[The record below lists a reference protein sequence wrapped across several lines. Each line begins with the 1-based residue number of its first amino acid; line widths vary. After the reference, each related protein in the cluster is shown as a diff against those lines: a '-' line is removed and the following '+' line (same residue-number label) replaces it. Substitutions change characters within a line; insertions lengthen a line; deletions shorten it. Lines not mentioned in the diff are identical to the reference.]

1 MAPSA
6 EPLLRCHDVS
16 ASYGAK
22 TVLFDISLEVRSH
35 SITAL
40 LGPNGSGKST
50 LLKTLCGSISHWSG
64 SIDLHGSDLRALNPR
79 EVAQRVAFVPQ
90 EELPVFDFSCL
101 QIVLMGRIPHSRG
114 LFETKEDYD
123 RARWAMRKS
132 DCSQFEDRYITE
144 LSGGER
150 QRVLIA
156 RALAQEAR
164 ILLLDEPLAHLDPAH
179 QLSIAQLLRS
189 LATEGFG
196 VVLATHDLNWA
207 TELAN
212 HCLLLQEGSLLLD
225 APMDQAAQSEQL
237 DQIFETRFSRLR
249 DATGR
254 LRIFPDQPVIFER

>member
-1 MAPSA
+1 MWVYDDRNKALIPDA
-6 EPLLRCHDVS
+6 VKTQVDKLVAAGVVVVEDHALRLTL
-16 ASYGAK
+16 
-22 TVLFDISLEVRSH
+22 TV
-35 SITAL
+35 A
-40 LGPNGSGKST
+40 
-50 LLKTLCGSISHWSG
+50 
-64 SIDLHGSDLRALNPR
+64 
-79 EVAQRVAFVPQ
+79 
-90 EELPVFDFSCL
+90 
-101 QIVLMGRIPHSRG
+101 
-114 LFETKEDYD
+114 
-123 RARWAMRKS
+123 
-132 DCSQFEDRYITE
+132 
-144 LSGGER
+144 
-150 QRVLIA
+150 
-156 RALAQEAR
+156 ALAQEAR